1 MLGEIG
7 ESTEKV
13 QRAMPQMGRGQATN
27 FQSQPRHEAPAFA
40 HESIAAPRRWRS
52 SHDPSIPSTHSR
64 SLCCFST
71 RIPGNLP
78 RKSQGLRST
87 QRDNTSSPNQLNMLK
102 IKSRGADRKIATG
115 VAACPGS
122 LGFLIGQWY
131 DAKHTDCP
139 KIVEVRLLF
148 CAGRVPFGVALSNFF
163 RPISDGL
170 TYSSYSCMLELLSSN
185 RIWLDGSDNYR
196 CPTRILLF
204 LACDVP
210 SALEDLQTC
219 PQLQ

>member
-1 MLGEIG
+1 
-7 ESTEKV
+7 
-13 QRAMPQMGRGQATN
+13 MPQMGRGQATN

-131 DAKHTDCP
+131 DAKHTDCQKNCGSASP
-139 KIVEVRLLF
+139 ILCRP
-148 CAGRVPFGVALSNFF
+148 CAIWCSFVQFLSPNL
-163 RPISDGL
+163 RWPH
-170 TYSSYSCMLELLSSN
+170 
-185 RIWLDGSDNYR
+185 
-196 CPTRILLF
+196 LF
-204 LACDVP
+204 LLLLHARTSQQQP
-210 SALEDLQTC
+210 NLA
-219 PQLQ
+219 